1 MTGEAIRTMAE
12 TILEDSVDEV
22 LFYQLVNV
30 AKNNVE
36 DARPWMFLRTLD
48 SSKTA
53 VANTPIAL
61 PTSWRRTYKLMVG
74 TDMVYTQVP
83 FDEQHLYRNTSG
95 RYLVDVASSTY
106 TLLGT
111 IGRSDTVYNYY
122 IKSTADIASGT
133 SLVWPDR
140 FHPILAYEVA
150 GYVMMGVDAD
160 DVFAR
165 MSPENKVAAQ
175 TLRNSMEA
183 WDSRLQMDAQNNQ
196 IQVAHEITGINVGMM

>member
-1 MTGEAIRTMAE
+1 MAE
-12 TILEDSVDEV
+12 TILDDSVDET
-22 LFYQLVNV
+22 LFYQLLNV

-61 PTSWRRTYKLMVG
+61 PTSWRRTYKLSVG
-74 TDMVYTQVP
+74 YDDIYTQVP
-83 FDEQHLYRNTSG
+83 FDEQHLYRNSSN
-95 RYLVDVASSTY
+95 RYVVDVASSTY

-111 IGRSDTVYNYY
+111 IGRTDTVYNYY
-122 IKSTADIASGT
+122 IKSTADIAAGT
-133 SLVWPDR
+133 SPVWPDR

-160 DVFAR
+160 DTFAR
-165 MSPENKVAAQ
+165 MSPENKVASQA
-175 TLRNSMEA
+175 LKNSMEA
-183 WDSRLQMDAQNNQ
+183 WDSQLQYDAQNNQ
-196 IQVAHEITGINVGMM
+196 VQVAHEVTGIDLSMM